1 MSLLAALQASA
12 DHIPSSTTAAAVT
25 SALATAG
32 VTTQLIPLPDGTP
45 PLLAAALTILGPVIT
60 LVASRLLA
68 ARAARKRAA
77 AKAKEDRAARRLADG
92 DPKNDHEAEALLDE
106 AAEDRAEA
114 DALEALKPRQ

>member
-1 MSLLAALQASA
+1 MILSALTEHVPNSTIGAAAASA
-12 DHIPSSTTAAAVT
+12 I
-25 SALATAG
+25 ATAG

-68 ARAARKRAA
+68 ARAARKRAT

-92 DPKNDHEAEALLDE
+92 DPKNDHEAERLLDE